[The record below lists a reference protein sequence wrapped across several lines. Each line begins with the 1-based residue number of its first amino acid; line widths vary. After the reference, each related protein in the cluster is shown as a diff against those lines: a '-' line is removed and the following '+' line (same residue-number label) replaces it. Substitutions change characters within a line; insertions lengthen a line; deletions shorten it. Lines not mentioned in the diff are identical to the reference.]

1 MYFDSLKLSLLPQIP
16 VFSFNT
22 IEEIENILTNQW
34 ADMFRRY
41 LFILRQ
47 PASVISEVEPAVSQ
61 IYSSLQEMNVM
72 LRQMGETILQSSGSE
87 IWREIQKKQ
96 RLEKSAGAVAEAF
109 EFISTLNDPVVIRQY
124 LSFFTE
130 KLFETKRADLLEYP
144 FSDNPQDIMYLY

>member
-87 IWREIQKKQ
+87 I
-96 RLEKSAGAVAEAF
+96 
-109 EFISTLNDPVVIRQY
+109 
-124 LSFFTE
+124 
-130 KLFETKRADLLEYP
+130 
-144 FSDNPQDIMYLY
+144 